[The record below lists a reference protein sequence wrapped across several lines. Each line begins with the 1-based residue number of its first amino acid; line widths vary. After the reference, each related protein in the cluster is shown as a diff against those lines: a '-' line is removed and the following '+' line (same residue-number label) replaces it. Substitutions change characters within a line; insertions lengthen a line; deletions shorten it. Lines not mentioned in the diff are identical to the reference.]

1 MSGKDTEN
9 LALGEEMYFSE
20 NRATEFMGQQH
31 RRIGSRYDCHRE
43 SKWTKDNWYSQRRS
57 IKFISLQY

>member
-1 MSGKDTEN
+1 
-9 LALGEEMYFSE
+9 MYFSE

-43 SKWTKDNWYSQRRS
+43 SKIINVPKIIDIHKEGASS
-57 IKFISLQY
+57 S